1 MSKSSRVSLLQ
12 IGTIVVLAL
21 LAAIPAHA
29 GMSRD
34 RLSIDESPPPTRR
47 LLIKLR
53 PQAQVAPGHVLSG
66 YGIEQWTSL
75 QVPGWIRA
83 TVPDTRLAHISA
95 ELAHDQNVLAIEED
109 HHVQV
114 TLTPN
119 DTYWAQQWGPGKTR
133 VSAAWD
139 VTTGREGIVIAVLDT
154 GIDLDHSD
162 LRGQVWVNPGE
173 VPGNGIDD
181 DGNGKVDDIHGW
193 RFGQDQDHNID
204 DDHGHGTHVSGIIAA
219 RGNNQTGIA
228 GMAWGC
234 RIMVVKV
241 LDYKGNGHYSDVANG
256 LMYATDN
263 GARIA
268 NLSLGGVE
276 PSQVIKDAVDYAR
289 AHGTLVVAAAGNTH
303 SAVLYPA
310 AYEGALAIAASDQND
325 HRAPYSCYGPE
336 VDLAAPGSS
345 IYSTC
350 VGDSYC
356 SKSGTSMAAPHVSGL
371 AALIW
376 SAYPDHTA
384 AQVTQRL
391 LETAQD
397 IESPGW
403 DEYTGWGRI
412 DAQNALSAMP
422 APWTLYL
429 PISTYNSTLP

>member
-1 MSKSSRVSLLQ
+1 
-12 IGTIVVLAL
+12 
-21 LAAIPAHA
+21 
-29 GMSRD
+29 
-34 RLSIDESPPPTRR
+34 
-47 LLIKLR
+47 
-53 PQAQVAPGHVLSG
+53 
-66 YGIEQWTSL
+66 
-75 QVPGWIRA
+75 
-83 TVPDTRLAHISA
+83 LAHIST
-95 ELAHDQNVLAIEED
+95 ELGDDQNVLAIEVD
-109 HHVQV
+109 QRVQA

-119 DTYWAQQWGPGKTR
+119 DTYWAQQWGPSKTR

-139 VTTGREGIVIAVLDT
+139 ATTGRESIVIAVLDT

-162 LRGQVWVNPGE
+162 LAGQVWMNPGE
-173 VPGNGIDD
+173 VPENGLDD
-181 DGNGKVDDIHGW
+181 DENGQVDDIYGW
-193 RFGQDQDHNID
+193 RFGQDQDDDIA

-241 LDYKGNGHYSDVANG
+241 LDYKGDGYYSDVANG
-256 LMYATDN
+256 LVYATDN

-268 NLSLGGVE
+268 NLSLGGDE

-289 AHGTLVVAAAGNTH
+289 AHGTLVVAAAGNTR
-303 SAVLYPA
+303 SEVLYPA

-325 HRAPYSCYGPE
+325 RRAPYSNHGPE

-350 VGDSYC
+350 VGNSYC
-356 SKSGTSMAAPHVSGL
+356 YKSGTSMAAPHVSGL

-376 SAYPDHTA
+376 SVYPDHTA
-384 AQVTQRL
+384 AQVTERL
-391 LETAQD
+391 QETAQD

-412 DAQNALSAMP
+412 DAQNALVAME
-422 APWTLYL
+422 APWTFYL
-429 PISTYNSTLP
+429 PIIACDSPLP